1 MQKKQ
6 ERMTKQRRV
15 ILEELS
21 KVQTHP
27 TAYDVYEMVKVKLP
41 SISLGTVYRNLEH
54 LSSKGLILKLDIG
67 KGQKRFDAT
76 TKEHTHIM
84 CLGCGKVE
92 DVYLQPE
99 PDLLAMKDL
108 VNDRVG
114 YDLIGYGIQ
123 LFGLC
128 PACRIK
134 EGQAGREIQ
143 QKDEKTV

>member
-6 ERMTKQRRV
+6 ERMTRQRKV

-21 KVQTHP
+21 KVKTHP

-92 DVYLQPE
+92 DIYLQPE
-99 PDLLAMKDL
+99 PDLLTMKDL
-108 VNDRVG
+108 VSERIG

-128 PACRIK
+128 PACRIM
-134 EGQAGREIQ
+134 ERQARRREIQ
-143 QKDEKTV
+143 